1 MRQRVKEK
9 SLEVFIRNALPF
21 LSNKKI
27 RRKLI
32 DKIENWIVDI
42 ADKGYDRPRIVYE
55 QRKELGIALLESFD
69 RVFNSL
75 AKNVKKKFFENF
87 ILNYALKG
95 YEARRKF
102 IEQEKIYPPGFITIS
117 PTNVCNLRC
126 KGCYAGDIYKPETL
140 DFEVFD
146 WIIKEMKEE
155 FGSYFIVI
163 SGGEP
168 FMYKDKKTKK
178 TLIDI
183 LEKHNDTY
191 FMTYTNGTMINKDIA
206 KKLAQLGN
214 FSPAISV
221 EGFEKETDD
230 RRGKGVYKKIIR
242 AMDNLKEEGVIFG
255 ISVTP
260 TRYNADLLISDDFID
275 FFMKE
280 KGAMYMWMFQY
291 MPIGRNPSMDLLV
304 TPEQR
309 VKMYNKIWQKVRDE
323 KLFIGEQRVKMYN
336 KIWQKVRDEKLF
348 IGDFWNS
355 GMASDGCMSAAR
367 GGGYFYILW
376 TGEITPCV
384 FVPFKDK
391 NNELNNVY
399 NIYKNNKT
407 LTDAI
412 NSDFFKAIRQW
423 QDDYWR
429 NKPAHKCGNLL
440 MPCIIRDHSK
450 EFENLAKEYAV
461 PIDEGAKAYM
471 GLIHAGK
478 MPEYNKKLA
487 ELTDPMWKKELRK

>member
-1 MRQRVKEK
+1 MAGIKQKIK
-9 SLEVFIRNALPF
+9 QASLELTIKKTLPI
-21 LSNKKI
+21 LNNKRI
-27 RRKLI
+27 RRTVLN
-32 DKIENWIVDI
+32 KIENWIIDI
-42 ADKGYDRPRIVYE
+42 ADKGYDRPTIVYE

-69 RVFNSL
+69 RVFDDL

-87 ILNYALKG
+87 ILNYAVKG
-95 YEARRKF
+95 YEARRNF
-102 IEQEKIYPPGFITIS
+102 LEQEKIHPPGFITIS
-117 PTNVCNLRC
+117 PTNVCNLKC
-126 KGCYAGDIYKPETL
+126 KGCYAGDIYKHETL

-178 TLIDI
+178 TLLDI

-191 FMTYTNGTMINKDIA
+191 FMTYTNSTLINKDIA

-230 RRGKGVYKKIIR
+230 RRGKGVYKKIMK

-260 TRYNADLLISDDFID
+260 TKHNADLLISDDFID

-291 MPIGRNPSMDLLV
+291 MPIGRNPSMELLV
-304 TPEQR
+304 TP
-309 VKMYNKIWQKVRDE
+309 
-323 KLFIGEQRVKMYN
+323 EQRVKMYN

-391 NNELNNVY
+391 NNELNTVY

-471 GLIHAGK
+471 GLIHTGK

-487 ELTDPMWKKELRK
+487 ELTDPLWEKELRK